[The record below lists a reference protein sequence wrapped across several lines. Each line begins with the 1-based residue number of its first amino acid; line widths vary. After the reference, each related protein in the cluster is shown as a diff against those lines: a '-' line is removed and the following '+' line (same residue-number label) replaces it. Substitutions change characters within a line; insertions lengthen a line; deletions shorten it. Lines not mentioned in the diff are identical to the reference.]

1 MALVNRDKDP
11 SEQKDVLNWASRGA
25 VATGVTLYLGVV
37 PAAESLQ
44 SVSVAAHGV
53 SNAMQVTF
61 NIERFVVG
69 AGITVIPIG
78 ISNLVL
84 VNMSTSGIL
93 GFSGLVAQGSTLLSL
108 QYGDVLSATT
118 SGTNGNALD
127 ITMELVLKKVQ
138 DIVSYNGVAS

>member
-11 SEQKDVLNWASRGA
+11 SEQKEVLPWASRGA
-25 VATGVTLYLGVV
+25 VATGVTLFLGVV
-37 PAAESLQ
+37 PYPCALQ
-44 SVSVAAHGV
+44 SLSAAAHGV
-53 SNAMQVTF
+53 SNAMQLAF
-61 NIERFVVG
+61 NVERFVVG

-84 VNMSTSGIL
+84 VNQSTSGIL

-118 SGTNGNALD
+118 SVANGNALD
-127 ITMELVLKKVQ
+127 ITLEMVLKKSQ
-138 DIVSYNGVAS
+138 DIVSYNGVSS